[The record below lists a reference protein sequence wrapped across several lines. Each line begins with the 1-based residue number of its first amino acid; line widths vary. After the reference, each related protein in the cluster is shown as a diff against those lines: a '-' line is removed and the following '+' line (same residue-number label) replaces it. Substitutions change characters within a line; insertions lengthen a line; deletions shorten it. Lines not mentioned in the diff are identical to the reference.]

1 MMPELVKTTFFRLK
15 SNWLQVLAVH
25 LCYTGLGFILFA
37 PLLGALGQVLL
48 KLSGK
53 PALADMDLLYFALSP
68 AGAFVLILL
77 VAISIVVIAF
87 ELASLMAIGLADAG
101 GKRAEV
107 VASLMF
113 SLRRVVP
120 IFNFAGRLVVKLL
133 ITVAPFLAVAAV
145 AAWFLISD
153 HDINYYLAVQ
163 PPEFW
168 AAAGA
173 VGFIALAMTA
183 LLIYRLVCWS
193 LALPLVLFA
202 DMAPARS
209 FAASEKLTQF
219 NRRTILGALFVWL
232 IAAFLLGALVAGC
245 MRLLAHWLVPLFL
258 DSVSLLAAL
267 FGLLTA
273 FWTVA
278 NVMATALIAGGL
290 ALLLAALVYRLSP
303 DCRVF
308 NLPLEQPSGAA
319 FARKIRYRFAIGL
332 VAAVGIAAFIGFG
345 LLQKIQIIDDV
356 QIIAHRGA
364 AAEAPEN
371 TMASVRRAMVDG
383 ADWIEIDVQETA
395 DGEVVVIH
403 DSDFMKLAKVDLR
416 VWDATME
423 QLAEIDVGGWFAPE
437 FSGERV
443 PTLADVLAK
452 VKGHSKLIVELKYY
466 GHDQQL
472 EQRVIEL
479 VEAAE
484 MQNDTKIMS
493 LEFAGIQKVRELRP
507 DWKIG
512 LLAARAIGDLTR
524 LDADFLAVNMAMAR
538 PERIRTA
545 HAAGKEL
552 FVWTVN
558 DALSMSQLM
567 SLGVDGIITDDPRL
581 GREVLAARAELS
593 TAERLLLH
601 MAPWLGFEAPALSYE
616 SNDAEIEDI
625 KID

>member
-1 MMPELVKTTFFRLK
+1 MMPEMVKTIFFRLK
-15 SNWLQVLAVH
+15 SNGLQVLAVH
-25 LCYTGLGFILFA
+25 LCYTGLGVILFA

-68 AGAFVLILL
+68 AGAFAFVLFI
-77 VAISIVVIAF
+77 AITIVISAF
-87 ELASLMAIGLADAG
+87 ELASLMAIGLADAS
-101 GKRAEV
+101 GKRADV
-107 VASLMF
+107 LTSLMF
-113 SLRRVVP
+113 SLRRVIP
-120 IFNFAGRLVVKLL
+120 IFKFAGRLVIKLL
-133 ITVAPFLAVAAV
+133 ATVAPFLAVAAL
-145 AAWFLISD
+145 AAYFLITD

-163 PPEFW
+163 PLEFW
-168 AAAGA
+168 AAAVA
-173 VGFIALAMTA
+173 VGLIALAMVA
-183 LLIYRLVCWS
+183 LVIYRLVSWS

-202 DMAPARS
+202 DTAPAHS
-209 FAASEKLTQF
+209 FAASENLTHF

-232 IAAFLLGALVAGC
+232 VAAFLLGALVTAC
-245 MRLLAHWLVPLFL
+245 VQLLAHWLVPLFL

-273 FWTVA
+273 LWTIA
-278 NVMATALIAGGL
+278 NVVITALIAGGL
-290 ALLLAALVYRLSP
+290 ALLLAAFAYRLSP

-308 NLPLEQPSGAA
+308 SLSPGKQSGAA
-319 FARKIRYRFAIGL
+319 FANKIKYRFVIGL
-332 VAAVGIAAFIGFG
+332 VAAIGSAAFIGYE
-345 LLQKIQIIDDV
+345 LLQDIQITDDV

-364 AAEAPEN
+364 ASVAPEN

-403 DSDFMKLAKVDLR
+403 DSDFMKLANVDLR

-443 PTLADVLAK
+443 PLLSEVLAK
-452 VKGHSKLIVELKYY
+452 VKGKSRLIIELKYY

-472 EQRVIEL
+472 EQRVIDL
-479 VEAAE
+479 VESAG
-484 MQNDTKIMS
+484 MQNDTMIMS
-493 LEFAGIQKVRELRP
+493 LEFAGIQKIRELRP

-512 LLAARAIGDLTR
+512 LLAAQAIGDLTR

-581 GREVLAARAELS
+581 GREVLEARAELS
-593 TAERLLLH
+593 TVERLLLH
-601 MAPWLGFEAPALSYE
+601 MAPWLGFDAPALRVINRME
-616 SNDAEIEDI
+616 
-625 KID
+625 